1 MQVIEQHP
9 YVEQVVTPLGGES
22 AVGNALG
29 EDAALGF
36 LEDEI
41 MKVGS
46 LAHTDIDW
54 GKVES
59 ESLKILSARSKDLK
73 VLGFLLIA
81 LQRGG
86 DGERFVLSLYLLNGV
101 LDAWWEEGWPYPGD
115 KGKRARR
122 MLFTQMLQRA
132 AKGVAGLSFDA
143 SVGDGRSF
151 CLEILAKLAAQAQQR
166 EWPDDALADLKRAVE
181 KLPRPQEAVAAS
193 ETESATT
200 ADRSSTTNSDSAKAT
215 PAPSAAPAGSSLG
228 ALTLDP
234 GNERATRQSLLKV
247 ADMLTETEPQR
258 PLGYQ
263 VRRYALWQSIT
274 SVPPTRDG
282 KRSDLAAV
290 SADRVA
296 DYREALEKAPDQ
308 ALWQRIEQSL
318 AVSPFWLEGHHLSA
332 SVATA
337 LGCDACA
344 EAIRAAVNEFVDRL
358 PQLAELTFNDGTP
371 FLSPDT
377 EEWCASAPASKSGSP
392 SGGVANH
399 WEQAYDT
406 ARELVAQ
413 KGLAPAMQLLEDGL
427 AGAREPRE
435 QFYWRLASA
444 RLMKESGLVSL
455 ASQQIQDLQQQ
466 VAGLVIENWE
476 PALLK
481 QLERLS

>member
-1 MQVIEQHP
+1 MQVIQQHP
-9 YVEQVVTPLGGES
+9 YIEQVVTPLEGES
-22 AVGNALG
+22 PAGHGLG
-29 EDAALGF
+29 EDAALVL

-41 MKVGS
+41 MKIGS

-86 DGERFVLSLYLLNGV
+86 DGERFALSLYLLQRV
-101 LDAWWEEGWPYPGD
+101 LETWWEQGWPYPGS
-115 KGKRARR
+115 KGERARK
-122 MLFTQMLQRA
+122 MMFTQMLQRA
-132 AKGVAGLSFDA
+132 CKGVAENSFDA

-151 CLEILAKLAAQAQQR
+151 CIEVLTKLQVQVKER
-166 EWPDDALADLKRAVE
+166 ELPDDALADLKRAVE
-181 KLPRPQEAVAAS
+181 KLPKIQEVGDCSKKNEEAAPGSPPFAAVDQSNAVAAPF
-193 ETESATT
+193 
-200 ADRSSTTNSDSAKAT
+200 AKAAS
-215 PAPSAAPAGSSLG
+215 PSLG

-234 GNERATRQSLLKV
+234 DNERATRQSLLKV
-247 ADMLTETEPQR
+247 ADMLTGTEPER

-263 VRRYALWQSIT
+263 VRRYAMWQSIT

-296 DYREALEKAPDQ
+296 EYREALEKSPDH

-318 AVSPFWLEGHHLSA
+318 SVSPFWLEGHRLSA
-332 SVATA
+332 NVASS
-337 LGCDACA
+337 LGCDTCA
-344 EAIRAAVNEFVDRL
+344 DVIRAGVDEFLERL

-371 FLSPDT
+371 YLSP
-377 EEWCASAPASKSGSP
+377 EAQQWLWSAPTSGQ
-392 SGGVANH
+392 SGGNASP

-406 ARELVAQ
+406 ARELIVQ
-413 KGLAPAMQLLEDGL
+413 NGLASAMQLLEDGL

-455 ASQQIQDLQQQ
+455 ASRQIQDLQQQ
-466 VAGLVIENWE
+466 MDGLVIEDWE

-481 QLERLS
+481 QLERLT